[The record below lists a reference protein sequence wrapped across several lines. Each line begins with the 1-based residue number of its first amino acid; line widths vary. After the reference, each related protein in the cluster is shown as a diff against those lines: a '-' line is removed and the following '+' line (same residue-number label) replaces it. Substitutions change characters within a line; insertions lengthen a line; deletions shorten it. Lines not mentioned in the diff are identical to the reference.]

1 MNGPSNPV
9 ETDIEKA
16 RIFAQ
21 QAEILRLHEK
31 YDEAILLFNHAI
43 DLQFEDSWTY
53 AHRGET
59 YCIMGKYE
67 EAILDYERA
76 LALDEKNDWALSS
89 RGEAY
94 RIIEDYPKAIIDLR
108 NAVQLNP
115 ANAWALSRL
124 GEVYRTLKKYEDA
137 LIYLDHALQINN
149 ENAWA
154 YLSRGRTHLE
164 KNEYAQAL
172 SDFNNALE
180 LDKKNASIEI
190 DQCASYH
197 HFEKYEK
204 ALNVVNRSQ
213 AHTGRGVT
221 YRLMGKNQ
229 DALNDLNQAI
239 GINGSSS
246 WAFANRGVTYRCL
259 NNYTQAFVDF
269 DKAIEL
275 DPRYCWA
282 IIQRGDTHRMHG
294 SYDKAL
300 KDFNRALE
308 LDDKDSWIYA
318 CRGEAYR
325 SNNQF
330 EEAIRDFN
338 RAIELSANY
347 TYAIAHRGETYHAMK
362 KYNQALEDFDRAI
375 ELDPQNKWAA
385 ERRKEVLGEI
395 ETRTTERLGSL
406 KKDIDDREYFA
417 ALELE
422 PNASSVV
429 IIDRVTDLMEELQ
442 SKEYRSVERN
452 RALVNELIQKLNQVQ
467 SILTEK
473 KQDYQSAC
481 LLRDQTQQV
490 VKTKYGPFGSEYLKE
505 NIWKYVWEID
515 YSKIIHASAK
525 ARDFGRDAERLT
537 ALLPGIDVP
546 KRDIKSGEIK
556 CTLTQKNYNCPKCG
570 GKGKIHVTNTE
581 GYEQLMEQ
589 KKEFEKLGVKITDEM
604 FAEIFGKGSLYN
616 GANLE
621 KEIPCPDCVKE
632 IMFVIPKGAKKGW
645 ILRSKEENGVKPYF
659 LRISA
664 IISPAGK
671 RK

>member
-1 MNGPSNPV
+1 MNGLNNPV
-9 ETDIEKA
+9 ESDIEKA

-21 QAEILRLHEK
+21 QAEVLRLHEK
-31 YDEAILLFNHAI
+31 YEDAILVFNHAI
-43 DLQFEDSWTY
+43 DLQSNDPWAY

-59 YCIMGKYE
+59 YCNWGKYE
-67 EAILDYERA
+67 NAIADFEHA
-76 LALDEKNDWALSS
+76 LALDDKNDWALAGK
-89 RGEAY
+89 GETY
-94 RIIEDYPKAIIDLR
+94 RITGDYPKALIDLQH
-108 NAVQLNP
+108 VLQLNP
-115 ANAWALSRL
+115 GNAWALARL
-124 GEVYRTLKKYEDA
+124 GEVHRTLKNYDDA
-137 LIYLDHALQINN
+137 LVYMNQALQIDA
-149 ENAWA
+149 ESAWA
-154 YLSRGRTHLE
+154 YLCRGRTHLE
-164 KNEYAQAL
+164 KNEYVQAL
-172 SDFNNALE
+172 SDFNKALD
-180 LDKKNASIEI
+180 LDQKNTSIVV
-190 DQCASYH
+190 DQCRSYH

-204 ALNVVNRSQ
+204 TLNTINRAQ
-213 AHTGRGVT
+213 AITGRGVT
-221 YRLMGKNQ
+221 YRLMDKYQ

-239 GINGSSS
+239 KINSDSS

-259 NNYTQAFVDF
+259 NNYAKAFDDF
-269 DKAIEL
+269 DHAIEL

-282 IIQRGDTHRMHG
+282 IIQRGDTHRMNG

-330 EEAIRDFN
+330 KEAIRDFN

-395 ETRTTERLGSL
+395 ETRTTERLGLL

-452 RALVNELIQKLNQVQ
+452 RTLVNELIQKLNQVQ

-490 VKTKYGPFGSEYLKE
+490 VKAKYGPFGPEYLKE
-505 NIWKYVWEID
+505 NIWKFVWEID
-515 YSKIIHASAK
+515 YSKIIHSSAK
-525 ARDFGRDAERLT
+525 ARDFGRDAERLA

-546 KRDIKSGEIK
+546 KKDIKSGEIK

-570 GKGKIHVTNTE
+570 GKGKIHSTDTVDF
-581 GYEQLMEQ
+581 EQLMKQ
-589 KKEFEKLGVKITDEM
+589 KRDLERLGIKITDEM
-604 FAEIFGKGSLYN
+604 LSEVFGKGSLYD
-616 GANLE
+616 GVNLE
-621 KEIPCPDCVKE
+621 KEIPCPECVKE

-645 ILRSKEENGVKPYF
+645 ILKSKEENEVKPYF
-659 LRISA
+659 LRVNA
-664 IISPAGK
+664 IISPTGK